1 MNGSNIGF
9 YWFSAAG
16 EAAPPP
22 LVALGVGT
30 DPPQPDRDGGSV
42 VFVSPVNIHQSRF
55 ISEIAAV
62 TGPLAYRVLVL
73 ASTRGVELADLPEA
87 IDDICARQELEQG
100 SWFAER
106 AARYAQR
113 KFIAVSQA
121 CRQAKID
128 LQESEQRYRDVFDNA
143 ACAIHLIDVMPGRTF
158 KVAARNPAADR
169 ATGLMGER
177 FAGGAAEA
185 GGLIEAQPIVDR
197 LSQCAD
203 SKQPVSYEQ
212 RIALPDGE
220 RRYAIRLV
228 PIGRGRGPVHRIMAV
243 GQDVTR
249 GREPEVLREEC
260 SQAEEQLRQREREF
274 RTLVENSPD
283 FLIRYDRRGE
293 PLYANPA
300 ARQQFAHG
308 EGLLAHAARPPH
320 FVLDSDNYLTQLQE
334 SLQYGVKREGEFG
347 YFDSEGDVRTGH
359 FCIVPEFDE
368 SGAVCS
374 ALAIARD
381 ITEIVESRKKIQ
393 RLAFYDSLTGLPNR
407 ALLHDRIRQLAE
419 DANRLGQQ
427 FGLMMLD
434 LDRFK
439 EVNDTMGHAVGDAL
453 LRDAVARLRTCVRAT
468 DVVARLGGDEFA
480 VLLPGLRRKIDFGV
494 IAAKILRALAEP
506 FHIAG
511 KEINISGSV
520 GIAKYP
526 KDSSEVE
533 VLFKQADAAMYH
545 AKRLGRNN
553 FQFYAPEMME
563 RTIQRMMVET
573 TLRKALPGAE
583 LELYYQP
590 RVLLSSGK
598 LLGAEAL
605 LRWNH
610 PELGFLTPSKF
621 IGIAEDTGSIIE
633 IGRWVL
639 FEACRKAVE
648 WNTRRSSPIKLSVNL
663 STRQFVMN
671 DMVTSVRE
679 ALAETGCRPEW
690 VELEITESLLLE
702 DNESVRATL
711 EELSRAGLTI
721 AMDDFGI
728 GYSAL
733 GYLTRY
739 PIDTLKI
746 DRSFIHEIETDRK
759 KRELVKAIIGIARAL
774 EMQLVAE
781 GVETQAQADLL
792 MANGC
797 EIAQGYLHGRPMSQS
812 AFADYLRASAMQ
824 NPFVRHAK
832 RVVLRD

>member
-1 MNGSNIGF
+1 
-9 YWFSAAG
+9 
-16 EAAPPP
+16 
-22 LVALGVGT
+22 
-30 DPPQPDRDGGSV
+30 V
-42 VFVSPVNIHQSRF
+42 VFVSPVNIDQSRF
-55 ISEIAAV
+55 ISEIAAA

-73 ASTRGVELADLPEA
+73 TTSRSVELADLPEA
-87 IDDICARQELEQG
+87 IDDVCARQALEQG
-100 SWFAER
+100 SRFAER
-106 AARYAQR
+106 AAHYAQR
-113 KFIAVSQA
+113 KFTAISQA
-121 CRQAKID
+121 CRQAEVD

-143 ACAIHLIDVMPGRTF
+143 ACAIHLIDVMAAGTF
-158 KVAARNPAADR
+158 KLAARNPAA
-169 ATGLMGER
+169 EQ
-177 FAGGAAEA
+177 AA
-185 GGLIEAQPIVDR
+185 GLIGDWSADASLEAVGISKVQPIFDR
-197 LSQCAD
+197 LSECVT
-203 SKQPVSYEQ
+203 SKQPVGYEQ
-212 RIALPDGE
+212 RIDLPDGE
-220 RRYAIRLV
+220 RCYAMRLV
-228 PIGRGRGPVHRIMAV
+228 PIRVGSGAVHRIIAV
-243 GQDVTR
+243 GRDITQERELEKFRQDPTGGKR
-249 GREPEVLREEC
+249 GLGVELAPEGGANGDVVSVPAIGSL
-260 SQAEEQLRQREREF
+260 AEEQLRQREREF

-283 FLIRYDRRGE
+283 FLIRYDRLGR

-300 ARQQFAHG
+300 ARRQFAHG
-308 EGLLAHAARPPH
+308 LGLLADPSRNTH
-320 FVLDSDNYLTQLQE
+320 FVLDSDNYITQLRE
-334 SLQYGVKREGEFG
+334 SLQHGVKREGEFG
-347 YFDSEGDVRTGH
+347 YFDSVGDVRTGH
-359 FCIVPEFDE
+359 FCIVPEFDDE
-368 SGAVCS
+368 GNVRS

-407 ALLHDRIRQLAE
+407 ALLNDRIRQLAE

-427 FGLMMLD
+427 FGLIMLD

-439 EVNDTMGHAVGDAL
+439 EVNDTMGHAVGDTL
-453 LRDAVARLRTCVRAT
+453 LRDAVGRLRTCVRTT

-480 VLLPGLRRKIDFGV
+480 ILLPGLRRKIDFGV

-573 TLRKALPGAE
+573 TLRRAQPGGE

-590 RVLLSSGK
+590 QVLLSSGK

-610 PELGFLTPSKF
+610 PELGFLTPNKF
-621 IGIAEDTGSIIE
+621 LGIAEDTGSIIE

-639 FEACRKAVE
+639 CEACRKAVE

-690 VELEITESLLLE
+690 LELEITESLLLE
-702 DNESVRATL
+702 ENETVRATL
-711 EELSRAGLTI
+711 EELSRAGVSI

-733 GYLTRY
+733 GYLTRF

-746 DRSFIHEIETDRK
+746 DRSFIHEMETDRK
-759 KRELVKAIIGIARAL
+759 KRELVKAIIGIAKAL
-774 EMQLVAE
+774 EMRLVAE
-781 GVETQAQADLL
+781 GVETQAQAELL

-797 EIAQGYLHGRPMSQS
+797 DIAQGFLFGRPMSHT
-812 AFADYLRASAMQ
+812 AFADFLRASAMQ